1 MQERINPQL
10 AGVGTS
16 ALKWIADQKR
26 MVYDWLCAV
35 AVSVWQCTPTDTAH
49 CRNGRVPTMC
59 YDVATPADA
68 EVVPLVEFGVH
79 LERGFGFL
87 SQR

>member
-1 MQERINPQL
+1 MIG
-10 AGVGTS
+10 GVQVRCLFGD
-16 ALKWIADQKR
+16 ALQQIR
-26 MVYDWLCAV
+26 HIVGAV
-35 AVSVWQCTPTDTAH
+35 EFRSQCD
-49 CRNGRVPTMC
+49 
-59 YDVATPADA
+59 DVAALADA

>member
-1 MQERINPQL
+1 MLGNALQQIRHI
-10 AGVGTS
+10 VGTVKFRS
-16 ALKWIADQKR
+16 QCDDIAAL
-26 MVYDWLCAV
+26 
-35 AVSVWQCTPTDTAH
+35 
-49 CRNGRVPTMC
+49 
-59 YDVATPADA
+59 ADA

>member
-1 MQERINPQL
+1 MQEIITPKL
-10 AGVGTS
+10 ASVGTS
-16 ALKWIADQKR
+16 VLKRIADQKR

-79 LERGFGFL
+79 LERCFRFL
-87 SQR
+87 PER